1 MSENL
6 PTPSRVDLKTAYRI
20 ITTLV
25 ETLTAS
31 SDLIAQMAKMLGEEA
46 ARPLQQDPA
55 WLAYLEAK
63 RKLER
68 VHEDMHHFAEAATAQ
83 IELENARAE
92 RKREEQESEGIG
104 RVETGPHSGPTGSQ
118 QGDKS

>member
-1 MSENL
+1 MSDDI
-6 PTPSRVDLKTAYRI
+6 PTPSRVDLTTAYRI

-31 SDLIAQMAKMLGEEA
+31 SDLIARMAQMLGEEA
-46 ARPLQQDPA
+46 ARPLQQDPS

-68 VHEDMHHFAEAATAQ
+68 VHDDMHEFARAVTAH
-83 IELENARAE
+83 IELENAREARRQE
-92 RKREEQESEGIG
+92 RDGDDG
-104 RVETGPHSGPTGSQ
+104 DSG
-118 QGDKS
+118 